1 MTGTHSFGPRF
12 AMHLLA
18 AAAAWALAG
27 AALAQADAPPPV
39 SPPPPLSPPPTGPA
53 QLFSFGLSQT
63 LTHESNLFRD
73 SSNEQEDW
81 NSITGLNFAL
91 DQPIG
96 RQRLHGDASL
106 QMNRYRD
113 HDELNNTGHQL
124 GLQLD
129 WETVY
134 NLSGALGVQSAR
146 HQYRYGLNSTT
157 PSDGRNIESTQSAF
171 AQGKLGGMGEW
182 ALQGGFNTLHRE
194 YSAEDFA
201 KLNDLSQWGTEGGIG
216 YRPSPDLGF
225 TALGR
230 YTRIS
235 RPDSDLGFGDDVG
248 RKELELGVIW
258 QATGASR
265 LDARVTRAEEKHSV
279 MEDRSFWTG
288 GIGWDW
294 APSAKLRF
302 RTQLLRDT
310 EGGSGNVATPEATMP
325 AAPAGD
331 QLRDAFLWSAQW
343 SASAKINVIG
353 TAQWSRRRFNE
364 QFNADGSRIEDRTTA
379 FSVGLRYSPARSL
392 DLGCDV
398 ATEKRETN
406 TETVTEL
413 AVTRPYDSMTAGCS
427 LQFWFR

>member
-1 MTGTHSFGPRF
+1 MTGSPSFGPRF
-12 AMHLLA
+12 AIHLLA
-18 AAAAWALAG
+18 VAACWTLAG

-39 SPPPPLSPPPTGPA
+39 SPPPPLSPSPSGPA
-53 QLFSFGLSQT
+53 QPFSFGLSQT

-73 SSNEQEDW
+73 SANEEEDW
-81 NSITGLNFAL
+81 NSVTALNFAL

-96 RQRLHGDASL
+96 RQRLHGNAAL

-113 HDELNNTGHQL
+113 HDELNNTGHDL

-146 HQYRYGLNSTT
+146 HQYRYGLDSTT
-157 PSDGRNIESTQSAF
+157 PSNGRNIESTQSAF

-182 ALQGGFNTLHRE
+182 ALQAGFNALHRE
-194 YSAEDFA
+194 YSADAFA
-201 KLNDLSQWGTEGGIG
+201 KLNDLSQWGAEGGVG

-235 RPDSDLGFGDDVG
+235 RPDSDLGVGDDVG
-248 RKELELGVIW
+248 RKQLELGVVW

-265 LDARVTRAEEKHSV
+265 LDARITRAEEKHAV
-279 MEDRSFWTG
+279 MDDRSFWTG

-294 APSAKLRF
+294 TPSGKLRL

-310 EGGSGNVATPEATMP
+310 EGSSGNVTNPEATMP
-325 AAPAGD
+325 AVPAGD

-343 SASAKINVIG
+343 AASAKITLIG
-353 TAQWSRRRFNE
+353 TAQWSRRRFND
-364 QFNADGSRIEDRTTA
+364 QVNSAGDDIEDRTTA
-379 FSVGLRYSPARSL
+379 FTLGVRYSPVRSL

-406 TETVTEL
+406 AQTLTEQL
-413 AVTRPYDSMTAGCS
+413 VTRPYDAMTAGCS

>member
-1 MTGTHSFGPRF
+1 MTGTPSFRPRF
-12 AMHLLA
+12 ARQLLA
-18 AAAAWALAG
+18 TAAVWVMAG
-27 AALAQADAPPPV
+27 TAQAQADAPPPV
-39 SPPPPLSPPPTGPA
+39 SPPPPLSAQPSGPA
-53 QLFSFGLSQT
+53 QPFSFGLSQT

-73 SSNEQEDW
+73 SSDEEEDW
-81 NSITGLNFAL
+81 TSITALNFAL

-96 RQRLHGDASL
+96 RQRLHGNAML
-106 QMNRYRD
+106 QMNRYRE
-113 HDELNNTGHQL
+113 HDELNNTGHEL

-134 NLSGALGVQSAR
+134 NLSGALGVQSTR
-146 HQYRYGLNSTT
+146 RQYRYGLDSTT
-157 PSDGRNIESTQSAF
+157 PFDGRNIESTQSAF
-171 AQGKLGGMGEW
+171 AQGRLGGMGEW
-182 ALQGGFNTLHRE
+182 ALQGGFNALNRE
-194 YSAEDFA
+194 YSADNFA
-201 KLNDLSQWGTEGGIG
+201 KLNDLSQWGAEGGIG

-248 RKELELGVIW
+248 RKQLELGVVW

-279 MEDRSFWTG
+279 MDDRSFWTG

-310 EGGSGNVATPEATMP
+310 EGSSGNVMTPDATMP

-331 QLRDAFLWSAQW
+331 QVRDAVLWSAQW
-343 SASAKINVIG
+343 AASAKINVIG
-353 TAQWSRRRFNE
+353 TAQWSRRRFDD

-379 FSVGLRYSPARSL
+379 FAIGLRYSPARSL

-406 TETVTEL
+406 TLTGAEL
-413 AVTRPYDSMTAGCS
+413 LVTRPYDSMTAGCN